1 MPRSGPYAD
10 ITVVDLSRVLA
21 GPYCTMLLADLGA
34 RVIKVERPGTGDDA
48 RRFGPFVGDRSTYF
62 ESLNRGKES
71 IALDLADDSDRSVF
85 DRLLSVADVLVE
97 NFRPGAMGRL
107 GYDWTNLSARFP
119 RLIHAAISGFGQTGP
134 YAHRPA
140 YDVVVQAMGGVM
152 SITGAQDGPPT
163 RVGSS
168 VGDIAAALFAASAI
182 GAALHRRAATGVGA
196 FIDVGMLDCQ
206 VAILEN
212 AIARYTTTGDVPQPI
227 GSRHPSITPFGVFA
241 VADDHIVIAAG
252 NDGLFAKLC
261 TAIGRPDLADDRRF
275 ATNRARTAN
284 HSKLERELESALTL
298 CSGSHW
304 LDALERACVSCGPI
318 NSVADILRD
327 PQIAARNMVIK
338 STAPGLGSLT
348 MAGNP
353 IKFAGVDDPNTR
365 PSAPALDEHRERI
378 LTWLDG

>member
-34 RVIKVERPGTGDDA
+34 RVIKVERPETGDDA
-48 RRFGPFVGDRSTYF
+48 RQFGPFVGDRSAYF

-71 IALDLADDSDRSVF
+71 IALDLADDGDRAVF
-85 DRLLSVADVLVE
+85 DRLLSGADVLVE
-97 NFRPGAMGRL
+97 NYRPGAMARL
-107 GYDWTNLSARFP
+107 GYDWTNLTARFP
-119 RLIHAAISGFGQTGP
+119 RLICAAISGFGQTGP

-140 YDVVVQAMGGVM
+140 YDVVAQAMGGVM
-152 SITGAQDGPPT
+152 SITGAEGDAPT

-212 AIARYTTTGDVPQPI
+212 AIARYTATGEVPRPI
-227 GSRHPSITPFGVFA
+227 GSRHPSITPFGAFA
-241 VADDHIVIAAG
+241 TANGHIVIAAG

-261 TAIGRPDLADDRRF
+261 TAIGRPELAHDPRF
-275 ATNRARTAN
+275 ATNSLRTAD
-284 HSKLERELESALTL
+284 HAGLTRELQSALALHPTSYWLDVIESA
-298 CSGSHW
+298 G
-304 LDALERACVSCGPI
+304 VPCGPI
-318 NSVADILRD
+318 NSVADIVRD
-327 PQIAARNMVIK
+327 PQIAARNMVVQ
-338 STAPGLGSLT
+338 STAPGVWPFT

-353 IKFAGVDDPNTR
+353 IKIAGVDDPNTR
-365 PSAPALDEHRERI
+365 PPAPVLDEHRESI
-378 LTWLDG
+378 LTWLDE